1 MFTWSPYHLNKQ
13 NIAKQILCNRLTAQL
28 SDTAARH
35 ALFLL
40 SLYNMCPLSA
50 SHVSEGNAIANYEKY
65 DGLVKCL
72 NKWWVLACEV
82 WSVYIRLWAIFLAFQ
97 LQQLFGRNRN
107 VSLTVL
113 GLLFTEGV
121 GNERKV
127 WLILTIDVLV
137 LLTLSKVEPGT
148 TVMTLGNRLIR
159 IYVNYNNCCL
169 INNYDLLINDAPTYC

>member
-1 MFTWSPYHLNKQ
+1 MLSFCCLYIICAHHHRHMCLKATRLQIMRNMMGLWSE
-13 NIAKQILCNRLTAQL
+13 
-28 SDTAARH
+28 S
-35 ALFLL
+35 
-40 SLYNMCPLSA
+40 
-50 SHVSEGNAIANYEKY
+50 
-65 DGLVKCL
+65 CL

-82 WSVYIRLWAIFLAFQ
+82 WSVYIRKWAIFLAFR